1 MMRPARACAIAER
14 LHAGQQEPDG
24 TPILAHI
31 RRVARDVPAEARTV
45 AWLHEALETGA
56 ISEQALLTDGLTS
69 DELRALRLLS
79 RPSTSRS
86 DSVYLAHVELIAQA
100 AGPSGHL
107 ARQVKVADLQDRRL
121 HPMLREDGWSPPYD
135 RALHRI
141 LEATAD
147 ERGVIAGLSAA
158 S

>member
-1 MMRPARACAIAER
+1 MMPPARARAIAER

-31 RRVARDVPAEARTV
+31 RRVARDVPAEARAV

-56 ISEQALLTDGLTS
+56 ISEEALLRDGLAYE
-69 DELRALRLLS
+69 ELRALRLLS
-79 RPSTSRS
+79 RPTTSRS
-86 DSVYLAHVELIAQA
+86 DRVYMAHVELIARA
-100 AGPSGHL
+100 AGASGHL
-107 ARQVKVADLQDRRL
+107 ARQVKVADLRDRQL
-121 HPMLREDGWSPPYD
+121 HPMLRGDGWSPPYD